1 MSEYDQFGRGGPFI
15 VRTSPMIE
23 SLHKQNMEKACTTGG
38 PPHSKVI
45 KCQEEHVTI
54 KKTLRPSVKEKTCK
68 PHVVINS
75 LMERMANDVKLLD
88 QK

>member
-1 MSEYDQFGRGGPFI
+1 MRAQASSIY
-15 VRTSPMIE
+15 SPMIE
-23 SLHKQNMEKACTTGG
+23 SLHTQNKEKPCATGV
-38 PPHSKVI
+38 PSYSQEI
-45 KCQEEHVTI
+45 KCQDEHVTI
-54 KKTLRPSVKEKTCK
+54 KKRIRLSVKKKTCK

>member
-1 MSEYDQFGRGGPFI
+1 MRAQASSIY
-15 VRTSPMIE
+15 SPMIE
-23 SLHKQNMEKACTTGG
+23 SLHTQNKEKPCATGV
-38 PPHSKVI
+38 PSYSHEI
-45 KCQEEHVTI
+45 KCQDKHVTI
-54 KKTLRPSVKEKTCK
+54 KKRIRPSVKKKTCK